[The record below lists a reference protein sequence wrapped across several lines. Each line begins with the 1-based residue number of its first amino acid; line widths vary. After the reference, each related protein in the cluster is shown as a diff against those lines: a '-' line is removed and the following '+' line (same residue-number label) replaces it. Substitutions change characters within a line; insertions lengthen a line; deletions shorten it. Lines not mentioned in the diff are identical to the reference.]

1 MKMEGPW
8 FMPQMMGPKAKRE
21 GGTPFDVVLLPKGE
35 GGRRAHMVFGHV
47 LTLNK
52 ASKAK
57 DAAWEFM
64 KFAGSEG
71 GQKHVARGG
80 RQPVTPEF
88 NEKFWAPLAKEQ
100 FKLENTAAFIETG
113 ILHLAGEVDD
123 RFIYNEVLKEA
134 FDKLIAGHAQA
145 KDIIPEVNRKLQ
157 KILDDYWAKQRQ

>member
-1 MKMEGPW
+1 M
-8 FMPQMMGPKAKRE
+8 
-21 GGTPFDVVLLPKGE
+21 
-35 GGRRAHMVFGHV
+35 
-47 LTLNK
+47 
-52 ASKAK
+52 
-57 DAAWEFM
+57 
-64 KFAGSEG
+64 
-71 GQKHVARGG
+71 
-80 RQPVTPEF
+80 TPEF

-100 FKLENTAAFIETG
+100 FKLENTAAFIKAFETG